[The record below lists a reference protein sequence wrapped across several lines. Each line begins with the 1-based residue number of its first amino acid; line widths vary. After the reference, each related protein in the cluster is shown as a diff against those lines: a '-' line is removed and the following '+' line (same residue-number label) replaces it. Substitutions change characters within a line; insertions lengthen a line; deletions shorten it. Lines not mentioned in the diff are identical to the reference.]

1 MALQKSVV
9 NLHHEYCSLLRFLL
23 LRKKMLELEKNSKDA
38 GLSDFVS
45 LEMDN

>member
-9 NLHHEYCSLLRFLL
+9 NLHHDCYLLHFLL
-23 LRKKMLELEKNSKDA
+23 LRKRMLELEKNSKDA